1 MLYQSVHFPFEKW
14 TRGIAYILVICISL
28 EGKASHGK
36 SLLPARGKF
45 DNLCDFC
52 DKSYEYISLSFSLPL
67 SSSPGN
73 RDLPNSLRRSPRFV
87 AREIFHTKE
96 RQPFYWSIFAA
107 CTLLSFLITPVPKY
121 SSHDVNV
128 VSKCSFILRTD
139 CKRTKSDW
147 VHRCNAFQ
155 IGSAW
160 WSMNV

>member
-52 DKSYEYISLSFSLPL
+52 DKSYEYISLSLTFSLPL

-96 RQPFYWSIFAA
+96 QQPFLLINIRRVHSALISDNA
-107 CTLLSFLITPVPKY
+107 CPITY
-121 SSHDVNV
+121 
-128 VSKCSFILRTD
+128 VSRRKCCCEL
-139 CKRTKSDW
+139 
-147 VHRCNAFQ
+147 
-155 IGSAW
+155 
-160 WSMNV
+160 